1 MKSENKNIAQEIPA
15 GVNAQSPAETSLME
29 GELGEIKIHENVIAN
44 LVAMATRKVPGV
56 SRLAGSTVVDA
67 IASIVGSRRMQDRAI
82 AVIVDEAGRTSID
95 IKLNLKFGFKIPEV
109 SIAVQKAVISEVE
122 NTTGMTVAKVNVIV
136 QELETEEEL
145 ESAVVL
151 LLQLYLLLSMQMI
164 MMSHT
169 LCLLLFYLIWL

>member
-1 MKSENKNIAQEIPA
+1 MKEIKEEKKSAVETTASA
-15 GVNAQSPAETSLME
+15 GTVLEVTGM
-29 GELGEIKIHENVIAN
+29 GEVKIHENVISS
-44 LVAMATRKVPGV
+44 LVRKAVLSVDGV
-56 SRLAGSTVVDA
+56 SRLSGSQLVDI
-67 IASIVGSRRMQDRAI
+67 IAETVGSRRMQDRAI

-145 ESAVVL
+145 ESAVDSTMADTVL
-151 LLQLYLLLSMQMI
+151 PLQ
-164 MMSHT
+164 H
-169 LCLLLFYLIWL
+169 

>member
-67 IASIVGSRRMQDRAI
+67 IASIVAAAGCRLVPSPSVSPAI
-82 AVIVDEAGRTSID
+82 IV
-95 IKLNLKFGFKIPEV
+95 
-109 SIAVQKAVISEVE
+109 
-122 NTTGMTVAKVNVIV
+122 
-136 QELETEEEL
+136 
-145 ESAVVL
+145 
-151 LLQLYLLLSMQMI
+151 
-164 MMSHT
+164 
-169 LCLLLFYLIWL
+169 

>member
-67 IASIVGSRRMQDRAI
+67 IASIVGSRRMQARAI
-82 AVIVDEAGRTSID
+82 TVGIAGDNCVTIDLKLNILVGFRLPDVVQQVQRAVIDNIESV
-95 IKLNLKFGFKIPEV
+95 
-109 SIAVQKAVISEVE
+109 
-122 NTTGMTVAKVNVIV
+122 TGMTVTRVNVAV
-136 QELETEEEL
+136 QDIDDKSVDEDEEEGD
-145 ESAVVL
+145 EADNAAAVAPVCNIP
-151 LLQLYLLLSMQMI
+151 MP
-164 MMSHT
+164 
-169 LCLLLFYLIWL
+169 